1 MSAER
6 ALFDAYREWRRL
18 AWAGRKAI
26 GKRDWGFLLECQSLV
41 RQIQPSIAGL
51 RQQAQDEWRRT
62 KADGAAKEKE
72 LRAMVL
78 ELKDLLES
86 NKKLLQAARLT
97 SLARRQKLEQAG
109 RNLKRLRN
117 SYACARPPAWTSFS

>member
-1 MSAER
+1 MSAEQ

-26 GKRDWGFLLECQSLV
+26 GKRDWGFLLKCQSII
-41 RQIQPSIAGL
+41 RQIQPSITSL

-62 KADGAAKEKE
+62 NVDGAAKEQE

-86 NKKLLQAARLT
+86 NQKLLQAARLT
-97 SLARRQKLEQAG
+97 ALDKRQKLEQAG
-109 RNLKRLRN
+109 RNLKRLRD
-117 SYACARPPAWTSFS
+117 SYASTHPPAWISFS